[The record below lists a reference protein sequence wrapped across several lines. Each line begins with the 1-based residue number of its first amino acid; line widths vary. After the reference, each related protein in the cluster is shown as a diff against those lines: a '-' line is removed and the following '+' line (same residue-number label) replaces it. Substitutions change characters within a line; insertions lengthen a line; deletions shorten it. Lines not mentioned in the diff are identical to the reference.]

1 MTLFFIPDPERF
13 LRLVERSRGNVLLRL
28 PDGGQANLKESY
40 EARQL
45 LRMISPGQVRLEISL
60 SDSEDVPAFLQ
71 YMMEGGRA

>member
-13 LRLVERSRGNVLLRL
+13 LHLVEKSRGNVMLRL
-28 PDGGQANLKESY
+28 PDGGQVNLKGNY
-40 EARQL
+40 EAQQL
-45 LRMISPGQVRLEISL
+45 FRMISPGQVGLDISL

>member
-13 LRLVERSRGNVLLRL
+13 LRLVEKSRGNVLLRL
-28 PDGGQANLKESY
+28 PDGGQTDLKESR

-45 LRMISPGQVRLEISL
+45 LRMLRPGQAGLDVSL
-60 SDSEDVPAFLQ
+60 SDPEDVPAFLQ

>member
-1 MTLFFIPDPERF
+1 MTLFFIPEPERF
-13 LRLVERSRGNVLLRL
+13 LRLVEKSRGNVLLRL
-28 PDGGQANLKESY
+28 PDGGQTDLKESR